1 MKTIHK
7 YFVYILASQRNGTLY
22 IGMTNDLQ
30 RRVYEHK
37 TGIVKGFTQKYG
49 VSLLIY
55 FEEFQQVQQAIEREN
70 NLKKWKRAWKV
81 KLIEQQNPKW
91 DDLAKDWYDDLLL
104 D

>member
-1 MKTIHK
+1 
-7 YFVYILASQRNGTLY
+7 
-22 IGMTNDLQ
+22 MTNDLQ
-30 RRVYEHK
+30 RRVYQHK

-70 NLKKWKRAWKV
+70 NLKKWKRAWKL

-91 DDLAKDWYDDLLL
+91 DDLAKGWYDDLLL